1 MKRFPNSCIVLPIA
15 AALAVL
21 GCKGGGSDKADA
33 GTEIA
38 PVRVATVE
46 AGTLT
51 RRLGFIGDIEG
62 QAEINV
68 FSFVPDRLLA
78 VDVEEGDR
86 VKVGQTLAVVR
97 ASALGEG
104 VKQAVAGVDAVRA
117 QLESLQDQ
125 QARLKKL
132 EGSGAVTSS
141 QVLAVNAQVAAAEA
155 QGRQFEAMLGQARQR
170 RGDAVITAP
179 VAGVIGKVFVEVG
192 DIAAP
197 QIPICTIVDLDRV
210 KIIVRVPEPDLPLLA
225 VGQPAEIEIAA
236 RPGEP
241 VRGAVTRVGPVLDRL
256 SRTASL
262 EIDLENP
269 GAALKPGMLARV
281 RVEVERRDGVVWA
294 PKDALTVTN
303 EREGD
308 KSLYRAV
315 VIEGGKAKER
325 LVLLGLEEAGR
336 VEILKGLAAGE
347 TLVVAGQHLVVDG
360 DPVRVVTDGAAPAIA
375 PPAAPATPPAVAPA
389 QAPARD
395 GGA

>member
-1 MKRFPNSCIVLPIA
+1 MKHHLFLTFVLSLLL
-15 AALAVL
+15 ALAL
-21 GCKGGGSDKADA
+21 CRCKGGSDDADA
-33 GTEIA
+33 GAEIA
-38 PVRVATVE
+38 PVRVATVQT
-46 AGTLT
+46 GSLT
-51 RRLGFIGDIEG
+51 RHLGFIGDIEG
-62 QAEINV
+62 QTEINV
-68 FSFVPDRLLA
+68 FSFVPERLLSVA
-78 VDVEEGDR
+78 AKEGDR
-86 VKVGQTLAVVR
+86 VKAGQTLAIVR
-97 ASALGEG
+97 ASSLGEG

-117 QLESLQDQ
+117 QLASLQDQ

-141 QVLAVNAQVAAAEA
+141 QILAVNAQVAAAEA

-210 KIIVRVPEPDLPLLA
+210 KIVVRVPEPDLPMLE
-225 VGQPAEIEIAA
+225 VGQAVDVEIAA
-236 RPGEP
+236 KPGEP
-241 VRGAVTRVGPVLDRL
+241 VHGTVTRVGPVLDRL

-269 GAALKPGMLARV
+269 EHTLKPGMLARV
-281 RVEVERRDGVVWA
+281 QVEVERRDRVVWA

-315 VIEGGKAKER
+315 VLEGGKAVER
-325 LVLLGLEEAGR
+325 LVLLGLEDEGR
-336 VEILKGLAAGE
+336 VEILKGLAVGE
-347 TLVVAGQHLVVDG
+347 TLVVEGQHLVVDG
-360 DPVRVVTDGAAPAIA
+360 DPVRVLTSAAEPPVPTPA
-375 PPAAPATPPAVAPA
+375 PKTPKT
-389 QAPARD
+389 D

>member
-1 MKRFPNSCIVLPIA
+1 MKRYPISIIA
-15 AALAVL
+15 ILFLVALAVCR
-21 GCKGGGSDKADA
+21 CKGGADEADA
-33 GTEIA
+33 GPEIA
-38 PVRVATVE
+38 PVRVATVST
-46 AGTLT
+46 GSLT

-62 QAEINV
+62 QTEINV

-78 VDVEEGDR
+78 IDVKEGDR
-86 VKVGQTLAVVR
+86 VKAGQTLAVVR

-104 VKQAVAGVDAVRA
+104 VKQAAAGVDAVRA
-117 QLESLQDQ
+117 QLTSLQDQ

-141 QVLAVNAQVAAAEA
+141 QILAVNAQVAAAEA

-197 QIPICTIVDLDRV
+197 QIPICSIVDLDRV
-210 KIIVRVPEPDLPLLA
+210 KIVVRVPEPDLPSLI
-225 VGQPAEIEIAA
+225 VGQAVEVEIAA
-236 RPGEP
+236 NPGKP
-241 VRGAVTRVGPVLDRL
+241 VFGAVTRVGPVLDRL

-269 GAALKPGMLARV
+269 EHALKPGMLARV

-303 EREGD
+303 EREGERN
-308 KSLYRAV
+308 LFRAV
-315 VIEGGKAKER
+315 VVEGGKAVER
-325 LVLLGLEEAGR
+325 LVLLGLEDGGR
-336 VEILKGLAAGE
+336 VEVLRGLAAGE
-347 TLVVAGQHLVVDG
+347 ALIVSGQHLVVDG
-360 DPVRVVTDGAAPAIA
+360 DPVHVLTAGDGAP
-375 PPAAPATPPAVAPA
+375 VAPA
-389 QAPARD
+389 PAPTPPPARD